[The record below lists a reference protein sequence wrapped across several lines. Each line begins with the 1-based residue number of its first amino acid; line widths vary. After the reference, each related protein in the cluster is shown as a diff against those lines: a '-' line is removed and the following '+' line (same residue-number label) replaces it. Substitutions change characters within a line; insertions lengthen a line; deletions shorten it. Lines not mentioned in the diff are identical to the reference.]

1 MIIYYTDE
9 EEKIAQGLAASMV
22 KHALDLD
29 GTCTGEHGIGIGKRK
44 YLVEELGES
53 TVELMKYIKQCID
66 PLNLFNPGK
75 VRRRHGRLS
84 NELTGSCSCTLSRRT
99 QELKLVYYA

>member
-1 MIIYYTDE
+1 MARNLHVGIFYHNDK
-9 EEKIAQGLAASMV
+9 EEKIAQSLAARMV

-29 GTCTGEHGIGIGKRK
+29 GTCTGEHGVGLGKRK

-75 VRRRHGRLS
+75 L
-84 NELTGSCSCTLSRRT
+84 
-99 QELKLVYYA
+99 YPD